1 MSEARLLSLVVRY
14 PHPAALGR
22 KVRDGSV
29 FGALHELEARGLV
42 TRRRGLYRLTRRGAG
57 ELAISRA
64 IAVLLHHCAVT
75 SGIAAAAAAFA
86 IPIASST

>member
-64 IAVLLHHCAVT
+64 IAVLLHHCAVAPRMPA
-75 SGIAAAAAAFA
+75 GGAVAAA
-86 IPIASST
+86 SRDG